1 MLPLLSDCFME
12 EKGPRIIFKK
22 CNKVTQRLPIRIPIV
37 VISSTL
43 IKDMVS

>member
-1 MLPLLSDCFME
+1 ME

-22 CNKVTQRLPIRIPIV
+22 CKKVTQRFPIKIPIA

-43 IKDMVS
+43 IKDMIS